1 VCVCLYRHT
10 YAYTYIHTYTHI
22 HQRTVPLAR
31 QIDPPSLYMYLMTS
45 SKLRWANFHK
55 YINIYICIMYIYIY
69 ICMYVCILTRR
80 HTTLTYIMID
90 FVFPTKKTR
99 VSIADL
105 KCTGSR
111 FDLSV
116 FVQKSTNTVFLLLF
130 VQTSTNTVFLLL
142 KKGHFV
148 SESVIHVCVCHT
160 RVTYVCT
167 YDIT

>member
-1 VCVCLYRHT
+1 MCVCVFTGTHT
-10 YAYTYIHTYTHI
+10 HIHIYTHI
-22 HQRTVPLAR
+22 HTHTSTYSTEPNRSSKSLHVPHDIIKAQVGQLP
-31 QIDPPSLYMYLMTS
+31 QIYKHIYMY
-45 SKLRWANFHK
+45 HVH
-55 YINIYICIMYIYIY
+55 IY
-69 ICMYVCILTRR
+69 MYVCILTRR

-99 VSIADL
+99 VSIADR
-105 KCTGSR
+105 SR

-116 FVQKSTNTVFLLLF
+116 FVQK
-130 VQTSTNTVFLLL
+130 STNTVFLLL

-148 SESVIHVCVCHT
+148 SESVIHVCVCHM